1 MAQATVIIWAVLT
14 VLVVILNVVFGKVKS
29 AKSFATYIPGA
40 VVFFIGL
47 VFLTLSSSI
56 EERVPFFG
64 AGFGGWGIAC
74 LMGATTA
81 LLITAVYDSNRHQ
94 RA

>member
-14 VLVVILNVVFGKVKS
+14 VLVVILNVVFGKAKP

-40 VVFFIGL
+40 VVFFVGL
-47 VFLTLSSSI
+47 VFLTLSSSMS
-56 EERVPFFG
+56 RVEILG

-74 LMGATTA
+74 LMAATTA

-94 RA
+94 SA